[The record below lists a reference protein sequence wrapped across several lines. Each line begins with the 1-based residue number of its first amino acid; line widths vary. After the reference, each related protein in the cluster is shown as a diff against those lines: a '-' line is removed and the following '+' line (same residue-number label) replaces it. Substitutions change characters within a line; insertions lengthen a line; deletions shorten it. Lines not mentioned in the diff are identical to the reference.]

1 MYFLNVFLKCIY
13 KIYLGNIYNYN
24 LYTMLKFLLA
34 FFTTSTFSYQL
45 MLHEKKSK
53 QNNKPKQN
61 IVLLGDGFLSR
72 GFLDTID
79 KSRFRITQVYK
90 DKFINPQ
97 DMIYQLNKNKWNG
110 EPWHIRDIIRKKP
123 DQIINTKI
131 RDMRYFYNTILINE
145 DGNDLLCDARIN
157 FDHLVIGLG
166 SQKSLSDWQN
176 TIRDMIN
183 INSKNIGI
191 IGMGPTGIELA
202 TILSRNNNITLI
214 DTLKKENTL
223 NYLSFANKEMLFRI
237 LENKNIKTIFNEF
250 YYPSNY
256 NFDTTIMCVGNRVNN
271 LVSSINIDDRFRDVL
286 NKNVY
291 LGGDCAN
298 TNLPKT
304 AQLAYAQGIYIA
316 KQINGRENRPFRFID
331 SVPTKDVNIKNEN
344 YYNFTSNGMSLNIG
358 DNSNLICGH
367 TYLPDGKYPSEIIKL
382 YSLFFV

>member
-1 MYFLNVFLKCIY
+1 
-13 KIYLGNIYNYN
+13 
-24 LYTMLKFLLA
+24 MLKFLLA
-34 FFTTSTFSYQL
+34 FITSSTVSHQL
-45 MLHEKKSK
+45 MTYEKNSK
-53 QNNKPKQN
+53 QNNKLKQH

-79 KSRFRITQVYK
+79 KSRFTITQVYK

-97 DMIYQLNKNKWNG
+97 DMIYQLNKNKWNTN
-110 EPWHIRDIIRKKP
+110 PLHIRDIIRKKP
-123 DQIINTKI
+123 DDIIQTEIK
-131 RDMRYFYNTILINE
+131 DMRYFYNTILINE
-145 DGNDLLCDARIN
+145 YGNDLLCDARLD

-166 SQKSLSDWQN
+166 SKKTLKDWQN
-176 TIRDMIN
+176 TVRDMIN
-183 INSKNIGI
+183 INNKNIGI

-202 TILSRNNNITLI
+202 TILSKQNNITLI

-250 YYPSNY
+250 YYPTNY

-271 LVSSINIDDRFRDVL
+271 LVSSVNIDDRFRDVF

-316 KQINGRENRPFRFID
+316 KQINGTENRPFHFID
-331 SVPTKDVNIKNEN
+331 SVTTKDVNIKNEN
-344 YYNFTSNGMSLNIG
+344 YYNFTSKGMSINIG
-358 DNSNLICGH
+358 DNRNLICGH
-367 TYLPDGKYPSEIIKL
+367 TYLPDGKYPSEIINL
-382 YSLFFV
+382 YSMFIV